1 MQRSVVLALAVVVFT
16 SAAVAVQAAAA
27 APLPATPPQLPRGI
41 LPLHYD
47 VSVVPHA
54 AELRFEGRVV
64 VTIVVRAATR
74 RVTLNAV
81 GLTFE
86 SVRLVGT
93 APGSRE
99 LAPVGTALDVPTG
112 TATFSF
118 ARRIQPGTYRLTLE
132 YNAGIGTQPEGLFA
146 IDYGS
151 GAAARRAIFTQ
162 LEPASA
168 RRFLPSWDE
177 PAYKA
182 TFTLDA
188 TVPAAQMAISN
199 MPMITSEP
207 LAGGLRRVRF
217 AASPKMSTYLLFL
230 GVGDFERVT
239 TREGATEVGIV
250 MRKGV
255 AEQAGFALDSTASI
269 LRDYNDYFAL
279 PYPLPKL
286 DNVASPGQSEF
297 FGAMENWG
305 AIYTFEKSLLFDP
318 SIGTQSDRQRIFSF
332 AAHEIAHQWFGDLVT
347 MRWWNDLWL
356 NESFAT
362 WIGQRETLQRHPEW
376 NTELTS
382 VRRRNEAMELD
393 AYRATHP
400 IVSKVDTVDQ
410 ISQSFDAIT
419 YAKGAA
425 LIRMVEAY
433 VGADT
438 WREGVRRY
446 MKAHAYG
453 NSRTDDLWQ
462 AIEAAA
468 GKPIGDVTRDFTHQP
483 GVPMLRVDG
492 GSCNDG
498 KTTLSI
504 EQGEFS
510 NDRPGKAAQRWRVP
524 VIARIPGF
532 APATTLVA
540 DGKTELVLTGCG
552 PVVVNAG
559 QTGYFRT
566 WYAPA
571 QRSALRDAFTTLDA
585 IDQLGA
591 MEDLWALALA
601 GQVPMSEALEL
612 VSRTPVDAD
621 PTLWGSITERLG
633 SVDSLYREEPARQ
646 APWRSYAIARLAPV
660 LARVGWQERT
670 DEPPPV
676 TVLRTEL
683 IETLASL
690 GDRTTIV
697 EARRR
702 YTARESDP
710 TAYPPALRKLILAVV
725 ARHADA
731 ATWDALRAS
740 ARTEPSPVL
749 QDNLYHLLAS
759 ARDETLAR
767 RALDIAISDEPGATI
782 ASAMVS
788 DVAEEHPDLAF
799 GFALAHVDRLN
810 ARLSESVRPRFYPG
824 LATTSNDPGMV
835 GKIDRFAKASIPP
848 GSRRSADRA
857 MAQVGFR
864 ADVVRQRLPEIDAW
878 LRARP

>member
-1 MQRSVVLALAVVVFT
+1 MQRSVIIALAVAFT
-16 SAAVAVQAAAA
+16 SAAGSALAASA
-27 APLPATPPQLPRGI
+27 APVPPSPTQLPRGI
-41 LPLHYD
+41 QPLHYD

-64 VTIVVRAATR
+64 VTILVRTPTR
-74 RVTLNAV
+74 RIILNAA
-81 GLTFE
+81 GLTFDG
-86 SVRLVGT
+86 VRLAGG
-93 APGSRE
+93 APGSRA
-99 LAPVGTALDVPTG
+99 LAPVAIAPDALGGTV
-112 TATFSF
+112 TFGF
-118 ARRIQPGTYRLTLE
+118 VRRIRPGLYRLTLE
-132 YNAGIGTQPEGLFA
+132 YHAAIGTQPEGLFA
-146 IDYGS
+146 IDYGA
-151 GAAARRAIFTQ
+151 GAGTRRAIFTQ
-162 LEPASA
+162 FEPASA
-168 RRFLPSWDE
+168 RRFMPSWDE

-188 TVPAAQMAISN
+188 IVPAAQTAVSN
-199 MPMITSEP
+199 MPMIASEP
-207 LAGGLRRVRF
+207 LGGGLRRVRF
-217 AASPKMSTYLLFL
+217 AATPRMSTYLLFL

-239 TREGATEVGIV
+239 THAGATEVGVV
-250 MRKGV
+250 MRKGA

-269 LRDYNDYFAL
+269 LRDYDDYFAV

-286 DNVASPGQSEF
+286 DNVASPGESGF

-305 AIYTFEKSLLFDP
+305 AIYTFEKHLLFDP
-318 SIGTQSDRQRIFSF
+318 SIGTQFDRQRIFAY
-332 AAHEIAHQWFGDLVT
+332 AAHEIAHQWFGNLVT
-347 MRWWNDLWL
+347 MRWWDDLWL
-356 NESFAT
+356 NESFAS
-362 WIGQRETLQRHPEW
+362 WMARRETQQRHPEW

-393 AYRATHP
+393 AFRTAHP

-433 VGADT
+433 VGADI

-446 MKAHAYG
+446 LKAHAYA
-453 NSRTDDLWQ
+453 NTRTDDLWQ

-468 GKPIGDVTRDFTHQP
+468 GKPIGDVTSDFTNQP
-483 GVPMLRVDG
+483 GVPMLRVG
-492 GSCNDG
+492 AASCNDG

-510 NDRPGKAAQRWRVP
+510 NDRPGKAALRWRVP
-524 VIARIPGF
+524 VIARIPGS
-532 APATTLVA
+532 APAAALV
-540 DGKTELVLTGCG
+540 DGKAELVLQGCG

-571 QRSALRDAFTTLDA
+571 QRSALCDAFTALDA
-585 IDQLGA
+585 IDQLGV
-591 MEDLWALALA
+591 MDDLWALALA
-601 GQVPMSEALEL
+601 GQVPMSDALEL
-612 VSRTPVDAD
+612 VSRTPVEAD
-621 PTLWGSITERLG
+621 PTLWGSIAERLG
-633 SVDSLYREEPARQ
+633 TVDSLYRDDRARQ
-646 APWRSYAIARLAPV
+646 APWRNYAIARLAPV
-660 LARVGWQERT
+660 LARVGWRQRT

-683 IETLASL
+683 IETLGGL
-690 GDRTTIV
+690 GDETTIA

-702 YTARESDP
+702 YTGRESDP
-710 TAYPPALRKLILAVV
+710 TAYPPALRKVILAVV

-731 ATWDALRAS
+731 ATWDALRAA

-749 QDNLYHLLAS
+749 KDSMYHFLAS
-759 ARDETLAR
+759 ARDETLAQ
-767 RALDIAISDEPGATI
+767 RALDIAISDEPSATV

-788 DVAEEHPDLAF
+788 DVAEEHPELAF
-799 GFALAHVDRLN
+799 GFALAHFERLN
-810 ARLSESVRPRFYPG
+810 VRLSDSVRPRFYPG

-835 GKIDRFAKASIPP
+835 DRIDRFATASIPP
-848 GSRRSADRA
+848 WSRQSAHAA

-864 ADVVRQRLPEIDAW
+864 ADVVRERLPEVDAW
-878 LRARP
+878 LRTRP